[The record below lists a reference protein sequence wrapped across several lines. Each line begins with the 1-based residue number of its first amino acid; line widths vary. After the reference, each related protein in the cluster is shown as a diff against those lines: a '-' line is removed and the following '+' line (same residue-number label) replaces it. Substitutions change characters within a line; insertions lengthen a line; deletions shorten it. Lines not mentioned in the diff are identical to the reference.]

1 MDKNESFAERMMRK
15 QGWNKGEGKLV
26 SLGNQTFGYLSGGQ
40 VVWQK

>member
-26 SLGNQTFGYLSGGQ
+26 SSDMLSSRNL
-40 VVWQK
+40 